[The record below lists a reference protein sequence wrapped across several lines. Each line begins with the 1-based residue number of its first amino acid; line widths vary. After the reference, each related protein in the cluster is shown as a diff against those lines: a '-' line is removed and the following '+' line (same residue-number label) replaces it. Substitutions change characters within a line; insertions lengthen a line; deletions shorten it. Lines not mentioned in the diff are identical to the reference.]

1 MAIHSYSSPGVAKHE
16 PGRRW
21 KNLAGRWQGPVTDA
35 QSNLSSYRRL
45 RSAIGM
51 IGFLLFL
58 VPLAYSIFTR
68 DWHESISYYYYTPV
82 RDFFIGALCSLGVF
96 LVFYLGYN
104 GLDTAITDLA
114 GICSIGIAL
123 DPTQENNTRETWQN
137 YLHPVFAAIAFVLL
151 AVMSLQFTQNGDAP
165 GGIKASLKRLAA
177 AAFFQFYDYKNPAVR
192 QQPPS
197 RDATREDR
205 FYVVC
210 AWAIVVALIATVAV
224 DLTDTDKYFP
234 LIVSEC
240 IMLFFFSSSWTVK
253 GRTLPLVRKLFPR

>member
-1 MAIHSYSSPGVAKHE
+1 MAIHSYSSPDVAKQE

-21 KNLAGRWQGPVTDA
+21 KNPIGRWQGPVTDA

-45 RSAIGM
+45 RSAIGV

-82 RDFFIGALCSLGVF
+82 RDFFVGALCSLGVF
-96 LVFYLGYN
+96 LVFYLGYD

-114 GICSIGIAL
+114 GICAIGIAL
-123 DPTQENNTRETWQN
+123 DPTHENNTRETWQN

-151 AVMSLQFTQNGDAP
+151 AVMSLQFTQKGNEP
-165 GGIKASLKRLAA
+165 GGIKASLERLAA
-177 AAFFQFYDYKNPAVR
+177 AAFFRFYDYRNLPVG

-197 RDATREDR
+197 RAATREDR
-205 FYVVC
+205 FYAVC

-224 DLTDTDKYFP
+224 DLTNTDRYFP

-253 GRTLPLVRKLFPR
+253 GGTLPPVRKLFPR